1 MIINGVDIIEI
12 ERIKESAKASSFL
25 TRVFS
30 TEEIKHFE
38 TLKNPYP
45 SMAAAFCAKEAFS
58 KAIGKGIS
66 SFSLNEITV
75 SHDMLGKPF
84 FKFDGKA
91 NKIAKKMKLNL
102 SLSISHNNNTAI
114 AIVNGKGESMYKTV
128 IFDLDGTL
136 IDTAPGVI
144 VCGKYALKKLGM
156 EEITDEQARRFLGP
170 PLAESFPNIFGVKLE
185 NVDEAVELFRE
196 KYNSQQYN
204 ALVYDGIIEL
214 LEFLKEKD
222 VKIAVATLKHESFA
236 TGVLEHFGIAKYFD
250 LICGASTEA
259 ESKKEVLI
267 NRILK
272 EFNNNPNDA
281 VLIGDTRFDARGAE
295 NAGIDFIAVTYG
307 FMRDGE
313 FEEFSPVA
321 FCKTPKEVAYYI

>member
-1 MIINGVDIIEI
+1 MIINGIDIIEI
-12 ERIKESAKASSFL
+12 ERVEKSVRNQSFL
-25 TRVFS
+25 NRVYS
-30 TEEIKHFE
+30 EEEIAYFK

-66 SFSLNEITV
+66 IFSLNEVTV

-84 FKFDGKA
+84 LKFGGKA
-91 NKIAKKMKLNL
+91 KEIVDKMKLKLTL
-102 SLSISHNNNTAI
+102 SLSHNNDTAV
-114 AIVNGKGESMYKTV
+114 AMVNGEGDPMYKTV

-136 IDTAPGVI
+136 IDTSSGVI
-144 VCGKYALKKLGM
+144 VCGKYALEKLGM

-170 PLAESFPNIFGVKLE
+170 PLAESFPEIFGVSPE
-185 NVDEAVELFRE
+185 NVDEAIELFRE

-204 ALVYDGIIEL
+204 ATVYDGIIEL
-214 LEFLKEKD
+214 LEFLKEKG

-236 TGVLEHFGIAKYFD
+236 AGVLEHFGIAKYFD

-267 NRILK
+267 NRIL
-272 EFNNNPNDA
+272 EELNTSSDNA
-281 VLIGDTRFDARGAE
+281 VLIGDTRFDARGAK
-295 NAGIDFIAVTYG
+295 NAGVDFLAVTYG

-313 FEEFSPVA
+313 FDEFSPIA